1 MWFKSIWL
9 HYWNLLLFQPW
20 KWPSNDAA
28 SGISV
33 SPLYNIW
40 RPFSLLFPDSRT
52 VSAGWE
58 TLFVATWVTV
68 QINHALAGG
77 IDLLRPLVHSLQGQR
92 TSVLIY
98 LHRLFT
104 HVRHHKIPKGNPLID
119 LLTCFYYKVF
129 LSIWDVVWIMP
140 EYMRT
145 YKNTYAPSPH
155 SHLNFTEHQS
165 LKKLCIWQIECA
177 VILILLWGFYPSKF
191 DSHYLCIPTGAVLV
205 AQVWCANSFP
215 SAEMPERVDE
225 WFSGVDSACFHLV
238 NMPLRGAL

>member
-1 MWFKSIWL
+1 MTKQWCGFRDFCIASLQYLKTLQPAFSRQLHSGCRMGNIICGHMSDSPNQSCFGRWNWSI
-9 HYWNLLLFQPW
+9 
-20 KWPSNDAA
+20 
-28 SGISV
+28 
-33 SPLYNIW
+33 
-40 RPFSLLFPDSRT
+40 
-52 VSAGWE
+52 E
-58 TLFVATWVTV
+58 ATCT
-68 QINHALAGG
+68 
-77 IDLLRPLVHSLQGQR
+77 PLQGQR

-104 HVRHHKIPKGNPLID
+104 HVRHHKILKGKPLID

>member
-9 HYWNLLLFQPW
+9 HYWNLLIFQPW

-104 HVRHHKIPKGNPLID
+104 HVRHHKILKGKPLID

-165 LKKLCIWQIECA
+165 LKKVVYLANRVCCHLYFIMRLLSFKVWQSLPLHPHGCRAGGASMMCQFLSICRDARASRWMVQWSRLC
-177 VILILLWGFYPSKF
+177 L
-191 DSHYLCIPTGAVLV
+191 
-205 AQVWCANSFP
+205 
-215 SAEMPERVDE
+215 
-225 WFSGVDSACFHLV
+225 FSSC
-238 NMPLRGAL
+238 